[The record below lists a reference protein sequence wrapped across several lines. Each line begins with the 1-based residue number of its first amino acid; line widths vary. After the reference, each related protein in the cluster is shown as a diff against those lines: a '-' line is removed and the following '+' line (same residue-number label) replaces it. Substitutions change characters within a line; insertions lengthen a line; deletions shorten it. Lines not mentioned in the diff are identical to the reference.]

1 MQLVKFLHIEIAEN
15 ALRFKIIQM
24 QLREWEFI
32 AAFLL
37 FVNQDALRYEN
48 GRNICGSSIIVEWA
62 KGPKRGVR

>member
-1 MQLVKFLHIEIAEN
+1 LDAVVVNGHLSPH
-15 ALRFKIIQM
+15 
-24 QLREWEFI
+24 
-32 AAFLL
+32 FLL